1 MTRKTKP
8 RPKEQVD
15 VPLKQSGY
23 CEICR
28 VEYGHLADHER
39 SVSHLSFVKNC
50 SNFLSLDSLIS
61 ANADV
66 EAFLKMNKPVTV
78 SNNSLERRSLRNI
91 IKSHQDETQDPRK
104 QLEVI
109 CNGAE
114 PHSPD
119 TPRTSPALG
128 HYLRSK
134 GGPEQDYPPKVS
146 PQGLLNGSASPP
158 RLNGKIEAES
168 RKPQQTANRSIRWR
182 RPSPEGTPPVRDT
195 QTYYRVVGMSTKLRS
210 SNNFTPTPTPASN
223 RAPPGLVVKF
233 RRVRRSE
240 LSVLSDEAENFMFPK
255 KDDSDTEDE
264 AETTLSSR
272 KRPSS
277 ALLSESPVKEEVMSG
292 DEEWDAARRNPR
304 RRAQVESYRDSIE
317 AEPPVEPEPP
327 GTPAPLGAEGPPP
340 RAPEPPEA
348 EDETKQRCLKWEEG
362 RLRASEEVERLTYT
376 FEQVPHS
383 EPWYHTFRRQDE
395 GKENTKSIIHYLGE
409 FYSLYVCHCHLLFPI
424 DCR

>member
-15 VPLKQSGY
+15 APLKQSGY

-28 VEYGHLADHER
+28 VEYAHLADHER

-91 IKSHQDETQDPRK
+91 IKLNQDETQDSRK

-119 TPRTSPALG
+119 TPRTSPALR
-128 HYLRSK
+128 HHLRSK

-158 RLNGKIEAES
+158 PLNGKVEPES
-168 RKPQQTANRSIRWR
+168 RKPRSIRWR
-182 RPSPEGTPPVRDT
+182 RPSPEGTPPIRDT
-195 QTYYRVVGMSTKLRS
+195 HTYYRVVGMSTKLRS
-210 SNNFTPTPTPASN
+210 SNNFTPAPAPASN

-277 ALLSESPVKEEVMSG
+277 ALLSESPVKEEEMSG
-292 DEEWDAARRNPR
+292 DEEWEAGRRNPR
-304 RRAQVESYRDSIE
+304 RRAHVESYRDSVE

-327 GTPAPLGAEGPPP
+327 GGPEPPAPVEGPPP
-340 RAPEPPEA
+340 GAVGPPEA
-348 EDETKQRCLKWEEG
+348 EGEPKQHCLKWEEG

-395 GKENTKSIIHYLGE
+395 GKENTKSIINYLGE
-409 FYSLYVCHCHLLFPI
+409 FDCLFL
-424 DCR
+424 